1 MWQKAPH
8 LGSSYAFRGKP
19 GASAFQ
25 YKIIGFV
32 CNNGYD
38 SSNDHLMK
46 GEDWMNKKN
55 VIHYLEDIAVYMEL
69 KGENPFKISA
79 FRKAARALETDD
91 RSMEQID
98 DPAELN
104 GIGKGTA
111 AVINE
116 ILENGESETLET
128 LKKEVPSG
136 LVPLLKLPG
145 LGGKKLAKL
154 YKELSVID
162 MATLKKACEA
172 QKIQELPGF
181 GKKSEEK
188 ILAAIEEAGK
198 RPERLSIAYMIPLAE
213 KIEKQLSEFDEIEK
227 FARAGSL
234 RRVRETVKDLDFII
248 ATTSAPNVSEKLLN
262 LDGVSKVIVKG
273 ETKITLEL
281 DDEYGV
287 SVDFRLVK
295 PEEFASTLHHFT
307 GSQAH
312 NVKMRQ
318 IAKKKGEKIS
328 EYGVESIETGEV
340 LTFENEKEFYRHF
353 GLAYIAPEIREDR
366 GEIEEAA
373 EKEINLVQL
382 EDIKGDLHMHSTWSD
397 GAYTIEQMADRARE
411 KGYSYI
417 AITDHSQYLK
427 VANGL
432 TPERLREQREEIDR
446 LNKKWTDF
454 QIFAGV
460 EMDILPDGTLDYD
473 DEMLSEMDFVIASIH
488 SSFSQDEDTIMKRLE
503 TALRSHHVDLIAHPS
518 GRLLGRRN
526 GYALNHDKLI
536 KLAKETGTA
545 LELNANPNRLDLA
558 AEWLQK
564 AQENHVKIMIN
575 TDAHHMDMLEHM
587 EIGVAAG
594 RRGWLRKES
603 VLNTYTAKE
612 LKAFFKRHH

>member
-1 MWQKAPH
+1 
-8 LGSSYAFRGKP
+8 
-19 GASAFQ
+19 
-25 YKIIGFV
+25 
-32 CNNGYD
+32 
-38 SSNDHLMK
+38 
-46 GEDWMNKKN
+46 MNKKN
-55 VIHYLEDIAVYMEL
+55 VIQYLEKIAVYMEL

-91 RSMEQID
+91 RSMDQID
-98 DPAELN
+98 DPAELT

-116 ILENGESETLET
+116 IIENGESETLES
-128 LKKEVPSG
+128 LKKEVPEG

-154 YKELSVID
+154 YKELGVVDLAS
-162 MATLKKACEA
+162 LKKACEA
-172 QKIQELPGF
+172 QQIQELPGF

-188 ILAAIEEAGK
+188 ILAALEEVGK
-198 RPERLSIAYMIPLAE
+198 RPDRLSIAYMLPLAE
-213 KIEKQLSEFDEIEK
+213 KIEAQLNEISSIEK

-234 RRVRETVKDLDFII
+234 RRVRETIKDLDFII
-248 ATTSAPNVSEKLLN
+248 ATTTAADVSEKLLE
-262 LDGVSKVIVKG
+262 LDSISKIVVQG

-287 SVDFRLVK
+287 SVDFRIVK
-295 PEEFASTLHHFT
+295 PEEFATTLHHFT
-307 GSQAH
+307 GSKAH

-318 IAKKKGEKIS
+318 IAKKNGERIS
-328 EYGVESIETGEV
+328 EYGVESLETGEV
-340 LTFENEKEFYRHF
+340 LTFKSEEEFYHHF
-353 GLAYIAPEIREDR
+353 GMSFIPPEIREDT

-373 EKEINLVQL
+373 EKKMELIQL
-382 EDIKGDLHMHSTWSD
+382 EDIQGDLHMHSTWSD
-397 GAYTIEQMADRARE
+397 GAYTIEEMAERARE

-432 TPERLREQREEIDR
+432 TAERLREQRVEINR

-454 QIFAGV
+454 RVFAGV

-473 DEMLSEMDFVIASIH
+473 DELLAEMDFVIASIH
-488 SSFSQDEDTIMKRLE
+488 SSFTQDEETIMARLE
-503 TALRSHHVDLIAHPS
+503 TALKSHHVDLIAHPS
-518 GRLLGRRN
+518 GRLLGRRK
-526 GYALNHDKLI
+526 GYSLNHEKLI
-536 KLAKETGTA
+536 QLAKETNTA

-558 AEWLQK
+558 AEWLRK
-564 AQENHVKIMIN
+564 AQDEDVKIMIN

-587 EIGVAAG
+587 EIGVSAG

-603 VLNTYTAKE
+603 VLNTFTVKE
-612 LKAFFKRHH
+612 LETFFNRHR